1 MSRKSA
7 RELVL
12 HFTFESEYTGESGKD
27 IMEKALKSDN
37 FAGLKEAYKLYE
49 QMPEE
54 NQMEYVTAATSGV
67 ISHMQELDSYIEK
80 YSKGW
85 NVGRISRISKAII
98 RLSMYEILYMS
109 IPVGASVNEAVELAK
124 KYDSEEAAS
133 FINGVLSTFSKNEI
147 IG

>member
-37 FAGLKEAYKLYE
+37 FAGLKEEYKLYE
-49 QMPEE
+49 KMPEE

>member
-37 FAGLKEAYKLYE
+37 FARLKEEYKLYE
-49 QMPEE
+49 KMPEE

>member
-37 FAGLKEAYKLYE
+37 FAGLKEEYKLYE
-49 QMPEE
+49 KMPEE

-109 IPVGASVNEAVELAK
+109 ILMVASVKEAVKLSK
-124 KYDSEEAAS
+124 KSESEAAAY
-133 FINGVLSTFSKNEI
+133 FRKGVLPQFSKHEI